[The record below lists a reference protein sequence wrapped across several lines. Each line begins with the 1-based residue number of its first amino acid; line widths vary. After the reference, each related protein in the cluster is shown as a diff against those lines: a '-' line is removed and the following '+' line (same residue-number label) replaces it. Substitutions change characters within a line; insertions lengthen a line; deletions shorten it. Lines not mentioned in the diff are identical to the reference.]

1 MTSEAPSQDA
11 APQAAKVHA
20 LYDASEV
27 KRVLDDCAS
36 RARLLRTLPSPL
48 LAPSDTA
55 LQTVI
60 DAGYAEDFWISN
72 VKIGAARGSDASHCC
87 LAFSCS
93 HTLTSLCACAQAW
106 GC

>member
-1 MTSEAPSQDA
+1 MSSEGPSPDTAP
-11 APQAAKVHA
+11 PAAKVHA

-36 RARLLRTLPSPL
+36 QARMLYCTLHSP
-48 LAPSDTA
+48 ACGADTA

-72 VKIGAARGSDASHCC
+72 VKIGAARGRVARLCSLAS
-87 LAFSCS
+87 SCS
-93 HTLTSLCACAQAW
+93 LPLTTLRAQAW